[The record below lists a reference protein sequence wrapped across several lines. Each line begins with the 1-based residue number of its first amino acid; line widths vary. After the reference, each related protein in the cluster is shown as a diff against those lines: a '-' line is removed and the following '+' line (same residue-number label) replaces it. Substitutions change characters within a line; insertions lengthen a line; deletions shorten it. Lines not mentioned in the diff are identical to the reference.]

1 MKNPLLVPAP
11 RLVCVEP
18 NPRPRASRRLS
29 EEERWRVVHLSTE
42 LHLNP
47 TAIAKRLGVH
57 RHTVSAILSKYHET
71 KTIRD
76 RPRSGRKRK
85 ISTEDEKKIVKKAK
99 QGKDAIEIAREYERE
114 TKIKVDRT
122 TIGRLIHDHKL
133 KWLIRQQVQELT
145 AANKAKRLAYARA
158 MSKYNWKRVLFSDE
172 KTFYLGAMK
181 THAYQEPGKRKTF
194 PVQRHPPKINVWAG
208 AGAYMKTKLYFF
220 KENMDAPLYRKVL
233 KARLREDRI
242 TFAPDCP
249 VRLPLKSEFL
259 QDNAP

>member
-1 MKNPLLVPAP
+1 MAGCSSVNRTPSQPHSHRQATWSSPTYSLRYSEQISRDQDESGTDQDQEEKKKN
-11 RLVCVEP
+11 
-18 NPRPRASRRLS
+18 
-29 EEERWRVVHLSTE
+29 
-42 LHLNP
+42 
-47 TAIAKRLGVH
+47 
-57 RHTVSAILSKYHET
+57 
-71 KTIRD
+71 
-76 RPRSGRKRK
+76 
-85 ISTEDEKKIVKKAK
+85 STEDEKKIVKKAK

-194 PVQRHPPKINVWAG
+194 PVQLILL
-208 AGAYMKTKLYFF
+208 KL
-220 KENMDAPLYRKVL
+220 ACGLV
-233 KARLREDRI
+233 
-242 TFAPDCP
+242 PDP
-249 VRLPLKSEFL
+249 T
-259 QDNAP
+259 

>member
-11 RLVCVEP
+11 RLVYVES
-18 NPRPRASRRLS
+18 NPGPRESRRLS
-29 EEERWRVVHLSTE
+29 EEEWRLSTE

-47 TAIAKRLGVH
+47 TAIAERLGVH

-85 ISTEDEKKIVKKAK
+85 ISTEDEKKIGKKAK

-122 TIGRLIHDHKL
+122 IVGRLIHDHKF

-145 AANKAKRLAYARA
+145 AANKANHLAYARA

-172 KTFYLGAMK
+172 KNFYLGAMK
-181 THAYQEPGKRKTF
+181 T
-194 PVQRHPPKINVWAG
+194 RHPPKINVWAG

-220 KENMDAPLYRKVL
+220 KENMVAPLYR
-233 KARLREDRI
+233 
-242 TFAPDCP
+242 
-249 VRLPLKSEFL
+249 
-259 QDNAP
+259 